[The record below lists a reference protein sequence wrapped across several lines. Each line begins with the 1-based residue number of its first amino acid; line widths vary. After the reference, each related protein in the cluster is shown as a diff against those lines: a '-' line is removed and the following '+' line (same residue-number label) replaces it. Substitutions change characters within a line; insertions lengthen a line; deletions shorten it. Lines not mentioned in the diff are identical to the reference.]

1 MKKYI
6 FSPHENMFYPIEL
19 RTLYR
24 EWPNDAIDVTD
35 SVFDEFTGAP
45 PDGKIRGVDNSGMP
59 CWVDIPEVSCVTAV
73 GQQAS

>member
-1 MKKYI
+1 MNKYI

-19 RTLYR
+19 RALYR
-24 EWPNDAIDVTD
+24 VWPKDSIDVTD

-45 PDGKIRGVDNSGMP
+45 PDGKMRGVDNSGMP
-59 CWVDIPEVSCVTAV
+59 CWVDIPGVSRVTAV